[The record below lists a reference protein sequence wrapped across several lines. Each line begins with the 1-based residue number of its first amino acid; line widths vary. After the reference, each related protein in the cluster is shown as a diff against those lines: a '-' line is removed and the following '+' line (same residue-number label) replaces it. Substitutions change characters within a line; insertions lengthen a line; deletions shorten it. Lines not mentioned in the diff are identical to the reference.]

1 MIYGRVPGI
10 EKPVARIVW
19 GTVVVRSGEDG
30 AGSLAVV
37 PGGLLCAAARKGSPA
52 GR

>member
-10 EKPVARIVW
+10 GKPVARIVR
-19 GTVVVRSGEDG
+19 GTAVVRPD
-30 AGSLAVV
+30 
-37 PGGLLCAAARKGSPA
+37 AAREGSQA